1 MEFFALADVRM
12 DQAAI
17 RDLIKLETLPELCA
31 SFESVEQPRRNQA
44 DVYSV
49 WGRFRIHSLPIEGGV
64 RFSMTDCPNGLT
76 WSITTGF
83 PPTPER
89 VVVHAVI
96 NRIEHDPEF
105 IDSLNEFVR
114 HWKDGLENLART
126 GRLPAPRNNRIQSP
140 RPLGKM
146 KIFTA
151 PAKAKAAQAG
161 D

>member
-17 RDLIKLETLPELCA
+17 RDSIKLETLPELCA
-31 SFESVEQPRRNQA
+31 SFESVDQPHLNEA
-44 DVYSV
+44 DAYSV
-49 WGRFRIHSLPIEGGV
+49 WGRFHIHSLPIEGGV

-83 PPTPER
+83 PPAPER
-89 VVVHAVI
+89 VVVHAAI

-105 IDSLNEFVR
+105 IDSLNEFVQQ
-114 HWKDGLENLART
+114 WKDGLESLARS
-126 GRLPAPRNNRIQSP
+126 GRVPTPQKDRTQPP
-140 RPLGKM
+140 RPLGQL
-146 KIFTA
+146 KIIAA
-151 PAKAKAAQAG
+151 PAKAAQAG